1 MKPSHEERSGWHTA
15 ARRWF
20 EALDHKAINVG
31 GRPWVGQVV
40 GIHGDLPHLWIQ
52 LGCIAEKVGARLAR
66 RDYAQVMQRLV
77 GRPLRSPDNDS
88 APPIRDQQFQDVGS
102 GTSADHLIVKAIE
115 FGEGVVNG
123 RVVVADDRR
132 LPGFV

>member
-1 MKPSHEERSGWHTA
+1 MKPSYEERSGWHTA

-52 LGCIAEKVGARLAR
+52 LESTK
-66 RDYAQVMQRLV
+66 
-77 GRPLRSPDNDS
+77 
-88 APPIRDQQFQDVGS
+88 GS
-102 GTSADHLIVKAIE
+102 GRSLLLRVTVGTSIDHVLAALSAASCGGSDLDRIE
-115 FGEGVVNG
+115 CASIAVSSST
-123 RVVVADDRR
+123 AAS
-132 LPGFV
+132 